1 MRPGILGL
9 LLGLLR
15 HKVAGESVFRS
26 GVVMRDALGLC
37 FKRKYT
43 VADEPIC

>member
-1 MRPGILGL
+1 MHLGMFGL

-26 GVVMRDALGLC
+26 VVVMEDALGLC
-37 FKRKYT
+37 FKRKYV